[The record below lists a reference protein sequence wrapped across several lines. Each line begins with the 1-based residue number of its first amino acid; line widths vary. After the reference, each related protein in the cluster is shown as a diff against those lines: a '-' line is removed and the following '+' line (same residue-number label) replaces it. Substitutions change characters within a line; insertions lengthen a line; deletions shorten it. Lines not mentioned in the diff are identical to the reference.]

1 MRDEMG
7 PSAQHGV
14 PMHETPDPVM
24 RRAAAALIAAV
35 ALVAPVRADD
45 VGDFY
50 KGRTINL
57 IVGYGPSG
65 GYDLFA
71 RMMARH
77 LGRHIPGSPTIVVQ
91 NMPGAGSLRAANYL
105 YAVAPRDG
113 ATIGLFARDMPL
125 LAILGVNRAVAF
137 DPRKFTWLGSASDF
151 TRDAYLLMVRSDA
164 PAQSV
169 EAARRPGTPP
179 LALGGTALGAAGSD
193 VPIVLR
199 DTLGINVRVVE
210 GYPDSGAIFLA
221 VDRGELD
228 GRTVDLSSMRS
239 LKPDWLGAGGSMH
252 ALVQFARATRH
263 PDFPDVPTARELAR
277 NDKARMLIE
286 FSELSYRISRPFAAP
301 PGVPPAR
308 ANALQEAFL
317 AVQHDPS
324 YQAEAARLRLD
335 VTPIGSGDVLDTI
348 DRIAAA
354 PSDVRD
360 DLRRLMAESKGK

>member
-1 MRDEMG
+1 MMQRLAIAFVA
-7 PSAQHGV
+7 SL
-14 PMHETPDPVM
+14 
-24 RRAAAALIAAV
+24 ALT
-35 ALVAPVRADD
+35 APAPADD
-45 VGDFY
+45 VADFY

-77 LGRHIPGSPTIVVQ
+77 LGRHIPGNPTIVVQ
-91 NMPGAGSLRAANYL
+91 NMPGAGSLRATNYL

-125 LAILGVNRAVAF
+125 LAILGVNRAATF

-151 TRDAYLLMVRSDA
+151 SRDAYLLMVRADA
-164 PAQSV
+164 PVQSI
-169 EAARRPGTPP
+169 EAARRPGAPP

-221 VDRGELD
+221 VDRGELN
-228 GRTVDLSSMRS
+228 GRTVDLSSMKS
-239 LKPDWLGAGGSMH
+239 LKPDWLDPNGSMH
-252 ALVQFARATRH
+252 AFVQFARATRH

-277 NDKARMLIE
+277 NDQARVLIE

-301 PGVPPAR
+301 PGVPSAR
-308 ANALQEAFL
+308 AKALQDAFL
-317 AVQHDPS
+317 AVQQDAE
-324 YQAEAARLRLD
+324 YQADAARLKLEI
-335 VTPIGSGDVLDTI
+335 TPIGSREVSETI
-348 DRIAAA
+348 DSLAAA
-354 PSDVRD
+354 PTYVLDY
-360 DLRRLMAESKGK
+360 LRRLMAASKGN